1 MELTGYYGYYRK
13 KMFFSHFCPLSVY
26 NPRVQILPVKYQ
38 KSSLLD
44 KGSALTF
51 LVPDMVASM
60 VHAMDHLT
68 RGPGFNVDTLTT

>member
-1 MELTGYYGYYRK
+1 M
-13 KMFFSHFCPLSVY
+13 
-26 NPRVQILPVKYQ
+26 QILPVKYW
-38 KSSLLD
+38 KNFLLD

-68 RGPGFNVDTLTT
+68 GGPGFNVGTLTT